1 MFCFF
6 SRSHKFFSLHSYGF
20 RKAQGTFLALIWG
33 NYYMQENLPHAATS
47 LKSLSS
53 YLGGLR
59 SGSCDDLL
67 KHQSSVLDALPV
79 DAVNLLRAQKH
90 KWDIS
95 TASSL
100 RGNISSEWENHTS
113 LMRMMM
119 YLATSC
125 KQMLTKQGGC
135 VSGRLSKSPVI
146 CSWLTATAAR
156 FSASLFWQDT
166 WPNVQQEK
174 MITALMAPQRFN
186 RAFKNR
192 KQAFPGS
199 RESWVCVSVRDLTHF
214 CDCDCV

>member
-6 SRSHKFFSLHSYGF
+6 STSHKFFSLHSSGF

-125 KQMLTKQGGC
+125 KQMLTKQGWQ
-135 VSGRLSKSPVI
+135 GRASEQKSSYLQLAHGHCCTFLCLFV
-146 CSWLTATAAR
+146 LTGHMTECAAR
-156 FSASLFWQDT
+156 KNDYSTHGSAE
-166 WPNVQQEK
+166 VQQ
-174 MITALMAPQRFN
+174 
-186 RAFKNR
+186 
-192 KQAFPGS
+192 
-199 RESWVCVSVRDLTHF
+199 SV
-214 CDCDCV
+214 